1 MMNTSPSSH
10 GSSTPT
16 SGGFRAFCVRMG
28 TLDRRWIF
36 LGVALAVAVPMLLK
50 LSLPE
55 VPGPMARAT
64 FDAIERVPEGS
75 RVLIAFDYDPASEGE
90 LQPMANALVHHCA
103 SRHHNIVFM
112 ALWPLGKQLAD
123 KTIKDVLQEF
133 HPEYIEGTNFTQLG
147 YKTGNEGVIKLMTT
161 AIPEQY
167 PNDAS
172 GAALADLPLMAGVTK
187 LSEFKLIGT
196 ISAGYPGA
204 KEWVQYA
211 DGATPEAFTLVAGS
225 TGVQVSQLLPYYP
238 KQLEG
243 LLVAVKGAA
252 EYEMLVTQKYPV
264 TKNQG
269 RLEEGRRRMGPQLV
283 AHLLVIGLIVLGN
296 VAMIAGR
303 GGKGGM
309 KGGAR

>member
-1 MMNTSPSSH
+1 MTNTSHSNHSSNATQ
-10 GSSTPT
+10 SS
-16 SGGFRAFCVRMG
+16 GIRGFLAG
-28 TLDRRWIF
+28 LSSLDRRWIF
-36 LGVALAVAVPMLLK
+36 LGVALAVGIPILLK

-64 FDAIERVPEGS
+64 FNAIENIPSGS
-75 RVLIAFDYDPASEGE
+75 RVLLAFDYDPASQGE

-103 SRHHNIVFM
+103 SRGHNIVFM

-123 KTIKDVLQEF
+123 KTIKDVLKEF
-133 HPEYIEGTNFTQLG
+133 HPEYVEGTNYVQLG
-147 YKTGNEGVIKLMTT
+147 FKTGNEGVIKLMTT
-161 AIPEQY
+161 AITEQY

-172 GAALADLPLMAGVTK
+172 GAALTDIPLMSGVNK

-211 DGATPEAFTLVAGS
+211 DGASPEAFTLVAGS

-252 EYEMLVTQKYPV
+252 EYEMLVTEKYPV
-264 TKNQG
+264 TEHQG

-296 VAMIAGR
+296 VAMIAAR
-303 GGKGGM
+303 GA

>member
-1 MMNTSPSSH
+1 
-10 GSSTPT
+10 
-16 SGGFRAFCVRMG
+16 MG
-28 TLDRRWIF
+28 I
-36 LGVALAVAVPMLLK
+36 ALAVGIPILTK

-64 FDAIERVPEGS
+64 FEAIKAVPEGS
-75 RVLIAFDYDPASEGE
+75 KVLLAFDYDPASAGE
-90 LQPMANALVHHCA
+90 LQPMASALVHHCA
-103 SRHHNIVFM
+103 ARHHQIVFM
-112 ALWPLGKQLAD
+112 ALWPLGKQMAD
-123 KTIKDVLQEF
+123 RTIKDVLQEF
-133 HPEYIEGTNFTQLG
+133 HPEYIEGTNFVQLG
-147 YKTGNEGVIKLMTT
+147 FQTGNEGVIKIMTT
-161 AIPEQY
+161 EIGEQY
-167 PNDAS
+167 KTDAS
-172 GAALADLPLMAGVTK
+172 GKALSELPLMADLKK
-187 LSEFKLIGT
+187 LEDFKLIGT

-252 EYEMLVTQKYPV
+252 EYEMLVTEKYPV
-264 TKNQG
+264 DKYAG

-296 VAMIAGR
+296 AAMIASR
-303 GGKGGM
+303 GV